1 MRELPLLCMGKD
13 CWWEGMDMTD
23 CHLEELSIF
32 AGLKPEEVQSFIRHT
47 AAVVKQ
53 YGRKDRLLEAYEEND
68 QLGIIVQGTAQILT
82 EDWLGNENVGHR
94 LERGALVGV
103 NSAILSAEC
112 SGSAVEAITPMQV
125 MWIPYRALLVSGPR
139 LGRIHGIVMKH
150 ILEALARKNLLMVEK
165 MEVLSK
171 KSLRER
177 IIIYLLQREKRQKNE
192 QVAVPGRV
200 QLAKEL
206 DCNRSALTREIGL
219 MQEEGLLETGPDW
232 LRLIKSRVLGR
243 DIV

>member
-1 MRELPLLCMGKD
+1 
-13 CWWEGMDMTD
+13 MTD
-23 CHLEELSIF
+23 CHLEELPIF

-53 YGRKDRLLEAYEEND
+53 YERKDRLLAAYEEND

-150 ILEALARKNLLMVEK
+150 VLEALARKNLLMVEK

>member
-1 MRELPLLCMGKD
+1 
-13 CWWEGMDMTD
+13 MTD
-23 CHLEELSIF
+23 CHLEELPIF
-32 AGLKPEEVQSFIRHT
+32 AGLKPEEVQSFIRRT

-53 YGRKDRLLEAYEEND
+53 YEKKDRLLEAYEEND
-68 QLGIIVQGTAQILT
+68 QLGIILQGTAQILT

-165 MEVLSK
+165 MELLSK
-171 KSLRER
+171 KTLRER
-177 IIIYLLQREKRQKNE
+177 LIIYLVQREKWQKSE
-192 QVAVPGRV
+192 RVQVPGRV
-200 QLAKEL
+200 QLAREL
-206 DCNRSALTREIGL
+206 DCNRSALTREISL
-219 MQEEGLLETGPDW
+219 MQEEGLLEAGSDW
-232 LRLIKSRVLGR
+232 LQLMKERIFSREQ
-243 DIV
+243 

>member
-1 MRELPLLCMGKD
+1 
-13 CWWEGMDMTD
+13 MTD

-32 AGLKPEEVQSFIRHT
+32 AGLKPEEVQSFVRHT

>member
-1 MRELPLLCMGKD
+1 
-13 CWWEGMDMTD
+13 MTD

-32 AGLKPEEVQSFIRHT
+32 AGLKPEEVQSFVRHT

-125 MWIPYRALLVSGPR
+125 IWIPYRALLVSGPR

>member
-1 MRELPLLCMGKD
+1 
-13 CWWEGMDMTD
+13 MDMTD
-23 CHLEELSIF
+23 CHPEELPIF

-53 YGRKDRLLEAYEEND
+53 YEKKDRLLEAYEEND

-125 MWIPYRALLVSGPR
+125 IWIPYRALLVSGPR

-165 MEVLSK
+165 MELLSK
-171 KSLRER
+171 KTLRER
-177 IIIYLLQREKRQKNE
+177 LIIYLVQREKWQKSE
-192 QVAVPGRV
+192 RVQVPGRV
-200 QLAKEL
+200 QLAREL

-219 MQEEGLLETGPDW
+219 MQEEGLLEAGPDW
-232 LRLIKSRVLGR
+232 LQLVKERILSREQ
-243 DIV
+243 

>member
-1 MRELPLLCMGKD
+1 
-13 CWWEGMDMTD
+13 MDMSGWKMTELAIFSGLSQGEI
-23 CHLEELSIF
+23 LE
-32 AGLKPEEVQSFIRHT
+32 FIEHT
-47 AAVVKQ
+47 AAVPRHYEK
-53 YGRKDRLLEAYEEND
+53 KERLLEAYEEND
-68 QLGIIVQGTAQILT
+68 QLGVIVQGRAQILT
-82 EDWLGNENVGHR
+82 EDWLGNQNVGHS
-94 LERGALVGV
+94 LEKGALVGV
-103 NSAILSAEC
+103 TSAILSSEY
-112 SGSAVEAITPMQV
+112 SGSAVEAITEMDV
-125 MWIPYRALLVSGPR
+125 LWIPYRSLLISGPK

-150 ILEALARKNLLMVEK
+150 ILEALARKNYLMVERL
-165 MEVLSK
+165 ELLSK

-177 IIIYLLQREKRQKNE
+177 IVIYLLQREKRQNRE

-243 DIV
+243 ENS

>member
-1 MRELPLLCMGKD
+1 
-13 CWWEGMDMTD
+13 MTD
-23 CHLEELSIF
+23 CHPEELPIF

-53 YGRKDRLLEAYEEND
+53 YEKKDRLLAAYEEND

-125 MWIPYRALLVSGPR
+125 IWIPYRALLVSGPR

-165 MEVLSK
+165 MELLSK
-171 KSLRER
+171 KTLRER
-177 IIIYLLQREKRQKNE
+177 LIIYLVQREKWQKSE
-192 QVAVPGRV
+192 RVQVPGRV
-200 QLAKEL
+200 QLAREL
-206 DCNRSALTREIGL
+206 DCNRSALTREISL
-219 MQEEGLLETGPDW
+219 MQEEGLLEAGSDW
-232 LRLIKSRVLGR
+232 LQLMKKRIFSREQ
-243 DIV
+243 

>member
-1 MRELPLLCMGKD
+1 MPSGGAVDFCRLETRGGAVLCQTHGGG
-13 CWWEGMDMTD
+13 C
-23 CHLEELSIF
+23 
-32 AGLKPEEVQSFIRHT
+32 
-47 AAVVKQ
+47 
-53 YGRKDRLLEAYEEND
+53 EADEEND

>member
-1 MRELPLLCMGKD
+1 
-13 CWWEGMDMTD
+13 MTD

-32 AGLKPEEVQSFIRHT
+32 AGLKPEEVQSFVRHT
-47 AAVVKQ
+47 VAVVKQ

-125 MWIPYRALLVSGPR
+125 IWIPYRALLVSGPR

-150 ILEALARKNLLMVEK
+150 VLEALARKNLLMVEK

>member
-1 MRELPLLCMGKD
+1 MNMKD
-13 CWWEGMDMTD
+13 L
-23 CHLEELSIF
+23 HLAELSVF
-32 AGLKPEEVQSFIRHT
+32 SGLTMGEIQEFIQHT
-47 AAVVKQ
+47 SAVLKH
-53 YGRKDRLLEAYEEND
+53 YGKKERLLEAYEEND
-68 QLGIIVQGTAQILT
+68 QLGVIVTGKAQILT
-82 EDWLGNENVGHR
+82 EDWLGNENVGHS

-103 NSAILSAEC
+103 TSAILSSEY
-112 SGSAVEAITPMQV
+112 SGSAVEAINEMKV
-125 MWIPYRALLVSGPR
+125 LWIPYKSLLISGPR

-150 ILEALARKNLLMVEK
+150 ILEALARKNFLMVEK

-232 LRLIKSRVLGR
+232 LRLIKPRVLGR
-243 DIV
+243 DNA

>member
-1 MRELPLLCMGKD
+1 M
-13 CWWEGMDMTD
+13 
-23 CHLEELSIF
+23 F
-32 AGLKPEEVQSFIRHT
+32 
-47 AAVVKQ
+47 VKVDNT
-53 YGRKDRLLEAYEEND
+53 YCKEN
-68 QLGIIVQGTAQILT
+68 AF
-82 EDWLGNENVGHR
+82 
-94 LERGALVGV
+94 
-103 NSAILSAEC
+103 
-112 SGSAVEAITPMQV
+112 
-125 MWIPYRALLVSGPR
+125 
-139 LGRIHGIVMKH
+139 VMKH

>member
-1 MRELPLLCMGKD
+1 
-13 CWWEGMDMTD
+13 MTD
-23 CHLEELSIF
+23 CHLEELPIF

-82 EDWLGNENVGHR
+82 EDWLGNEKVGHR

-125 MWIPYRALLVSGPR
+125 MWIPYRALLV
-139 LGRIHGIVMKH
+139 
-150 ILEALARKNLLMVEK
+150 
-165 MEVLSK
+165 
-171 KSLRER
+171 
-177 IIIYLLQREKRQKNE
+177 
-192 QVAVPGRV
+192 
-200 QLAKEL
+200 
-206 DCNRSALTREIGL
+206 
-219 MQEEGLLETGPDW
+219 
-232 LRLIKSRVLGR
+232 
-243 DIV
+243 

>member
-1 MRELPLLCMGKD
+1 
-13 CWWEGMDMTD
+13 MDMSGWKMTD
-23 CHLEELSIF
+23 LAIFSGLSQGEILE
-32 AGLKPEEVQSFIRHT
+32 FIEHT
-47 AAVVKQ
+47 ATVPRHYEK
-53 YGRKDRLLEAYEEND
+53 KERLLEAYEEND
-68 QLGIIVQGTAQILT
+68 QLGVIVQGRAQILT
-82 EDWLGNENVGHR
+82 EDWLGNQNVGHS
-94 LERGALVGV
+94 LEKGALVGV
-103 NSAILSAEC
+103 TSAILSSEY
-112 SGSAVEAITPMQV
+112 SGSAVEAITEMDV
-125 MWIPYRALLVSGPR
+125 LWIPYRSLLISGPK

-150 ILEALARKNLLMVEK
+150 ILEALARKNYLMVERL
-165 MEVLSK
+165 ELLSK

-177 IIIYLLQREKRQKNE
+177 IVIYLLQREKRQNRE

-243 DIV
+243 ENS

>member
-1 MRELPLLCMGKD
+1 
-13 CWWEGMDMTD
+13 MTD
-23 CHLEELSIF
+23 CHLEELAIF

>member
-1 MRELPLLCMGKD
+1 
-13 CWWEGMDMTD
+13 MTD

-32 AGLKPEEVQSFIRHT
+32 AGLKPEEVQSFVRHT

-219 MQEEGLLETGPDW
+219 MQEEGLLETGPAW